1 MHHGGVIEIVS
12 AGVSE
17 SPLDPAEAS
26 AAVGDDRA
34 GAVVSFTGVVRNH
47 DGGRA
52 VDWIEYSCHPKAD
65 EVIGDIAAKAAE
77 AFADR
82 GVHRLWVGHR
92 VGKLVVGDVA
102 FLVAASA
109 SHRAEAFE
117 ACSRLVEDV
126 KRDIP
131 VWKRQVFPDGTHEW
145 SNSA

>member
-1 MHHGGVIEIVS
+1 M
-12 AGVSE
+12 SE
-17 SPLDPAEAS
+17 APLDPVAAQ

-34 GAVVSFTGVVRNH
+34 GAVVSFTGAVRNH

-52 VDWIEYSCHPKAD
+52 VSWIEYSCHPKAG
-65 EVIGDIAAKAAE
+65 EVIVGIAARAAAE
-77 AFADR
+77 FGDR

-92 VGKLVVGDVA
+92 VGELRVGDVA
-102 FLVAASA
+102 FLVAVSA

-117 ACSRLVEDV
+117 VCSWLVEEV

-145 SNSA
+145 SGSA

>member
-1 MHHGGVIEIVS
+1 MIEIVG

-52 VDWIEYSCHPKAD
+52 VDRIEYSCHPKAG
-65 EVIGDIAAKAAE
+65 EVIESIAAKCAE
-77 AFADR
+77 AFEGR

-92 VGKLVVGDVA
+92 VGELAVGDVA
-102 FLVAASA
+102 FLVAVSA

-117 ACSRLVEDV
+117 ACSWLVEEV

-131 VWKRQVFPDGTHEW
+131 VWKRQVFPDGSHEW

>member
-1 MHHGGVIEIVS
+1 MHHGGVIEIVR

-34 GAVVSFTGVVRNH
+34 GAVVSFTGLVRNH

-52 VDWIEYSCHPKAD
+52 VDWIEYSCHPKAG
-65 EVIGDIAAKAAE
+65 EVIEAIAANVAE
-77 AFADR
+77 SFEDR
-82 GVHRLWVGHR
+82 GLHRIWVGHR
-92 VGKLVVGDVA
+92 VGELRVGDVA

>member
-1 MHHGGVIEIVS
+1 M
-12 AGVSE
+12 
-17 SPLDPAEAS
+17 
-26 AAVGDDRA
+26 
-34 GAVVSFTGVVRNH
+34 VSFTGVVRNH

-52 VDWIEYSCHPKAD
+52 VDRIEYSCHPKAG
-65 EVIGDIAAKAAE
+65 EVIGAIAAAVAADFE
-77 AFADR
+77 GR
-82 GVHRLWVGHR
+82 GLHRIWVGHR
-92 VGKLVVGDVA
+92 VGELRVGDVA
-102 FLVAASA
+102 FLVAVSA

>member
-1 MHHGGVIEIVS
+1 MT
-12 AGVSE
+12 E
-17 SPLDPAEAS
+17 SPTAATTAS
-26 AAVGDDRA
+26 RTATLTFFA
-34 GAVVSFTGVVRNH
+34 S
-47 DGGRA
+47 
-52 VDWIEYSCHPKAD
+52 
-65 EVIGDIAAKAAE
+65 AAE

-117 ACSRLVEDV
+117 ACSWLVEEV